1 MALDD
6 QAKQAFTAV
15 SDWTKQILTLSTGI
29 VTLTI
34 AFADKIFGALS
45 TAEKAFLY
53 IGWVIYAIAI
63 LAGVMVLGG
72 LAGALGKTSD
82 LKAED
87 VYGWNVRLFAMIQL
101 GGFFFGTVALI
112 IFGFLAVANK

>member
-45 TAEKAFLY
+45 TPEKAFLY
-53 IGWVIYAIAI
+53 SGWVIYAIAI
-63 LAGVMVLGG
+63 LAGVMVLGA

-101 GGFFFGTVALI
+101 GGFFFGTVALV
-112 IFGFLAVANK
+112 IFGFLAVASK